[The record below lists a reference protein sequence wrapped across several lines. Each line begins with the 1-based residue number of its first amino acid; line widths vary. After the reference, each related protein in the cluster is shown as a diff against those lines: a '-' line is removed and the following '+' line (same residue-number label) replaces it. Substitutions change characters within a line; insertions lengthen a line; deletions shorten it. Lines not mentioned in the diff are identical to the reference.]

1 MAINLETAFASVVHT
16 VPPRARLEAAFATV
30 VHTAPPRARLETA
43 FATIVHVGE
52 GTTGGAGGEFPS
64 GGSLVRKRDLVGRFA
79 FQFVPKVEE

>member
-1 MAINLETAFASVVHT
+1 MAINLET
-16 VPPRARLEAAFATV
+16 AFATV

-43 FATIVHVGE
+43 FVTIVHTEAGA
-52 GTTGGAGGEFPS
+52 AGGGELPS

>member
-1 MAINLETAFASVVHT
+1 MAIDLETAFASIVHS
-16 VPPRARLEAAFATV
+16 
-30 VHTAPPRARLETA
+30 APPRARLETA

-52 GTTGGAGGEFPS
+52 GAPPSSGGELLT

>member
-16 VPPRARLEAAFATV
+16 APPRARLETAFATI

-52 GTTGGAGGEFPS
+52 GTTAAADSGFLSGFLAGFFDEDKFH
-64 GGSLVRKRDLVGRFA
+64 A
-79 FQFVPKVEE
+79 